1 MPDASVQNRP
11 DGEYAAILPSF
22 VSWYYAE
29 HPVRI
34 IRTYGSFA
42 VAFRESFSILF
53 LLKTLFE
60 PWKRIKDTYPSK
72 GFNAQAILET
82 LFLNLTTRGIGA
94 FIRLCAIIA
103 GLAIQIVLLAG
114 FIVWLAVWLLFPFI
128 VAVGIPILFIRS
140 FL

>member
-1 MPDASVQNRP
+1 MPDVSVQNRP

-22 VSWYYAE
+22 VSWYYTE

-34 IRTYGSFA
+34 IREYGNFA
-42 VAFRESFSILF
+42 VALRESFSILF

-60 PWKRIKDTYPSK
+60 PWKKIKDSYPSK
-72 GFNAQAILET
+72 GFNIQAILET

-94 FIRLCAIIA
+94 FIRLCAIAA
-103 GLAIQIVLLAG
+103 GLLIQMTLLIG
-114 FIVWLAVWLLFPFI
+114 FLVWLLVWLLFPLI
-128 VAVGIPILFIRS
+128 VAIGIPFLFIRS